1 MKKSIAILLCAIL
14 LVSLFSACS
23 AKPAEAEQP
32 EAATTPAAESQ
43 PQQEQAEEPA
53 AASTEKTVITFWNGF
68 TGTDGDVL
76 KEIVAEYNAT
86 NTLNVEI
93 QVEIMSWDSLYQKL
107 ATALPVGEGPDI
119 IAYNTEYIASYAE
132 SGALAVINDLYETG
146 GMDAKA
152 IPAAMEE
159 NLKYNGEY
167 YGVPCNM
174 ATLLLYYNKDLF
186 AAAGL
191 DPEAPPTT
199 WDELE
204 SAALA
209 LTKEVDGE
217 QQYGFGMATNN
228 TIQMWPIMIWA
239 GGGDFIGEDGKS
251 VFNSK
256 ENVDTIT
263 RWSKLIK
270 EDGIAPAVMT
280 GADIDNLFAAGK
292 LGMYF
297 CGPWATGTF
306 DAAGINY
313 GLAACPAGPAGPAT
327 LGTGVAM
334 VMTADSKNKDGVY
347 DFFKYWNS
355 TEAQVK
361 WSLDV
366 GYPLTNTTVSSDS
379 RLAANPNI
387 AAFSDAGEYAHF
399 YLQQLTCFSE
409 IDADIITP
417 AIEEILLTDADVQE
431 VLDRAAEQMDALT
444 GN

>member
-43 PQQEQAEEPA
+43 PQQEQTEEPA

-174 ATLLLYYNKDLF
+174 ATLLYYNKDLF

>member
-119 IAYNTEYIASYAE
+119 IAYNTEDIASYAE

-251 VFNSK
+251 VFNS
-256 ENVDTIT
+256 
-263 RWSKLIK
+263 K

>member
-1 MKKSIAILLCAIL
+1 MKKRISMLLCAAL
-14 LVSLFSACS
+14 MLSLFVGCGNNSN
-23 AKPAEAEQP
+23 
-32 EAATTPAAESQ
+32 TPSSGS
-43 PQQEQAEEPA
+43 
-53 AASTEKTVITFWNGF
+53 STSPNSSSTSSGNTGSGEKKTITFWNGF

-132 SGALAVINDLYETG
+132 SGALATINDLYNGG
-146 GMDAKA
+146 GMDANA

-159 NLKYNGEY
+159 NLKYKGDY

-186 AAAGL
+186 TDAGL
-191 DPEAPPTT
+191 DPDAPPTT

-204 SAALA
+204 SMALA
-209 LTKEVDGE
+209 MTKEVNGE

-239 GGGDFIGEDGKS
+239 GGGDFVDQNGKS
-251 VFNSK
+251 VFNSQA
-256 ENVDTIT
+256 NIDTIT
-263 RWSKLIK
+263 RWAKLIK

-280 GADIDNLFAAGK
+280 GADIDNLFASGK

-327 LGTGVAM
+327 LGTGVSM

-361 WSLDV
+361 WSLD
-366 GYPLTNTTVSSDS
+366 TTAKFCSC
-379 RLAANPNI
+379 
-387 AAFSDAGEYAHF
+387 Y
-399 YLQQLTCFSE
+399 
-409 IDADIITP
+409 
-417 AIEEILLTDADVQE
+417 
-431 VLDRAAEQMDALT
+431 
-444 GN
+444 

>member
-93 QVEIMSWDSLYQKL
+93 QVEIMPWDSLYQKL

-217 QQYGFGMATNN
+217 QQYGFGLVRT
-228 TIQMWPIMIWA
+228 TP
-239 GGGDFIGEDGKS
+239 S
-251 VFNSK
+251 
-256 ENVDTIT
+256 
-263 RWSKLIK
+263 R
-270 EDGIAPAVMT
+270 
-280 GADIDNLFAAGK
+280 
-292 LGMYF
+292 
-297 CGPWATGTF
+297 CGP
-306 DAAGINY
+306 
-313 GLAACPAGPAGPAT
+313 
-327 LGTGVAM
+327 
-334 VMTADSKNKDGVY
+334 S
-347 DFFKYWNS
+347 
-355 TEAQVK
+355 
-361 WSLDV
+361 
-366 GYPLTNTTVSSDS
+366 
-379 RLAANPNI
+379 
-387 AAFSDAGEYAHF
+387 
-399 YLQQLTCFSE
+399 
-409 IDADIITP
+409 
-417 AIEEILLTDADVQE
+417 
-431 VLDRAAEQMDALT
+431 
-444 GN
+444 

>member
-1 MKKSIAILLCAIL
+1 MKKILAAL
-14 LVSLFSACS
+14 LSLSMLLGLLTACS
-23 AKPAEAEQP
+23 NQKQTETKNPD
-32 EAATTPAAESQ
+32 
-43 PQQEQAEEPA
+43 
-53 AASTEKTVITFWNGF
+53 EKTVITFWHGF
-68 TGTDGDVL
+68 TGTDGQVL
-76 KEIVAEYNAT
+76 QDIVADYNAT

-93 QVEIMSWDSLYQKL
+93 QVEVMSWDSLYQKL
-107 ATALPVGEGPDI
+107 ATALPAGEGPDI

-132 SGALAVINDLYETG
+132 SGALAAIDDLYAENG
-146 GMDAKA
+146 VDASS

-159 NLKYNGEY
+159 NLKYNGKY

-174 ATLLLYYNKDLF
+174 ATLLMYYNKDLF

-204 SAALA
+204 EMALT
-209 LTKEVDGE
+209 LTKEVNGE

-228 TIQMWPIMIWA
+228 TIPMWPIMIWA
-239 GGGDFIGEDGKS
+239 GGGDFVGADGKS
-251 VFNSK
+251 VINSA
-256 ENVDTIT
+256 ENVATIT
-263 RWSKLIK
+263 RWAKLIK

-280 GADIDNLFAAGK
+280 GGDIDNLFAAGK

-313 GLAACPAGPAGPAT
+313 GLAACPAGPAGQAT

-334 VMTADSKNKDGVY
+334 VMTAASQNKEGVY
-347 DFFKYWNS
+347 DFFKYWQS
-355 TEAQVK
+355 DDAQVK
-361 WSLDV
+361 WSLEV
-366 GYPLTNTTVSSDS
+366 GYPLTNTTVASDS
-379 RLAANPNI
+379 RLDANPNI
-387 AAFSDAGEYAHF
+387 AAFSEACEYAHF

-409 IDADIITP
+409 IDTDIITP

-431 VLDRAAEQMDALT
+431 VLDRAAEAMNT
-444 GN
+444 VMGE

>member
-93 QVEIMSWDSLYQKL
+93 QVEIMPWDSLYQKL

-239 GGGDFIGEDGKS
+239 GGDFIGEDGKS